1 MKKFMMVF
9 VITVITITTFTSCS
23 TTSTAVVSSVETDD
37 DMYTTNTI
45 DYTFIVTNGRPFY
58 VDGIISYYF
67 YNGIYYYPYVYN
79 GVRCLHPYRYVKP
92 RGYVYVPPRGYRP
105 DRRWIHRDDRHHFH
119 HHPNVPHYYRPN
131 VYPNRGGSSRPNGS
145 FYNGNRRPH
154 HNPNRSIPNVRSSSR
169 VNTSHRSAGSFIR
182 SGRR

>member
-67 YNGIYYYPYVYN
+67 YNGIYY
-79 GVRCLHPYRYVKP
+79 
-92 RGYVYVPPRGYRP
+92 
-105 DRRWIHRDDRHHFH
+105 
-119 HHPNVPHYYRPN
+119 
-131 VYPNRGGSSRPNGS
+131 
-145 FYNGNRRPH
+145 
-154 HNPNRSIPNVRSSSR
+154 
-169 VNTSHRSAGSFIR
+169 
-182 SGRR
+182 